1 MKLQKKPPYVYM
13 TILGVIA
20 LGISGTAFF
29 IGTNSFAQDTVAFD
43 DLTQDTVALD
53 APTSSVVNEGTKIL
67 AILQEMKNITLDTS
81 IFTDPM
87 FLNLSDFTVELTPEP
102 ISRPN
107 PFAPIGQDITIIS
120 DSSTTITTSPFSASS
135 TPVGSS
141 PFGAPI
147 VVPKTP

>member
-1 MKLQKKPPYVYM
+1 MKLQKKPLYVYM
-13 TILGVIA
+13 AVLGVIA
-20 LGISGTAFF
+20 LGVSGTAFF
-29 IGTNSFAQDTVAFD
+29 IGTNSFAQEDTA
-43 DLTQDTVALD
+43 DL
-53 APTSSVVNEGTKIL
+53 PEPPSSVVNEGTKIL
-67 AILQEMKNITLDTS
+67 AILEEMKSITLDTG

-87 FLNLSDFTVELTPEP
+87 FQNLSDFTVELAPEP

-107 PFAPIGQDITIIS
+107 PFAPIGQDITIIP
-120 DSSTTITTSPFSASS
+120 DSGTTITSSPFSASS